1 MTVLSAGREAI
12 RDLAILDTINAPTG
26 EERTVK
32 ARALVELDR
41 RLKIEQ
47 AAEAGYM
54 PSTVEGCIAV
64 LHVAATIAETL
75 AG

>member
-41 RLKIEQ
+41 RLKI
-47 AAEAGYM
+47 
-54 PSTVEGCIAV
+54 
-64 LHVAATIAETL
+64 
-75 AG
+75 